1 VLPPL
6 RERTDDIPHLAK
18 HFVHKFAGRMG
29 KPVRHIPDEVIEELL
44 RHDWPGNIRELQNVI
59 ERGVITS
66 SGPDLLLGEFQH
78 RCETRNSSTSA
89 IRTLAD
95 AEREHILAVLRQ
107 VRGVIGGRNGAASRL
122 GLPRTTLLYRMCKL
136 GISQPKAEARTFD
149 SGMSDWCPS
158 ASPAESAVRLD
169 RLSDPDKPFGE
180 NEAAVRGNGSA
191 DAISEYV

>member
-1 VLPPL
+1 
-6 RERTDDIPHLAK
+6 
-18 HFVHKFAGRMG
+18 
-29 KPVRHIPDEVIEELL
+29 
-44 RHDWPGNIRELQNVI
+44 
-59 ERGVITS
+59 
-66 SGPDLLLGEFQH
+66 
-78 RCETRNSSTSA
+78 
-89 IRTLAD
+89 
-95 AEREHILAVLRQ
+95 
-107 VRGVIGGRNGAASRL
+107 
-122 GLPRTTLLYRMCKL
+122 MCKL